1 MGAVSETSSGEP
13 GLKVFHLS
21 KSYGYIPALSD
32 VTLDVGVGE
41 VRGLLGPNG
50 SGKST
55 LMKIAV
61 GLLRPTSGSVRVLG
75 VDVEQDPMT
84 GKKIVGYV
92 PASAGPYESVRATE
106 SLDIQG

>member
-1 MGAVSETSSGEP
+1 MGAVSETSSVEP

-32 VTLDVGVGE
+32 VTLDVGAGE

-61 GLLRPTSGSVRVLG
+61 GPLRPTSGSVRVLG
-75 VDVEQDPMT
+75 VDVEQDPMS
-84 GKKIVGYV
+84 GKTLVGYV
-92 PASAGPYESVRATE
+92 PECPRLHE
-106 SLDIQG
+106 SLNAPT